1 MILVTFC
8 CEQKVRHA
16 GYTSRYCE
24 VENVSSTRVADCIV
38 GAAAALSFAV
48 HEVKEIRAEL
58 HSSGPGGG
66 V

>member
-1 MILVTFC
+1 MTIAM
-8 CEQKVRHA
+8 QRI
-16 GYTSRYCE
+16 SRRTAF
-24 VENVSSTRVADCIV
+24 SLV

>member
-1 MILVTFC
+1 MNKKSALRAIPRGIVKL
-8 CEQKVRHA
+8 
-16 GYTSRYCE
+16 
-24 VENVSSTRVADCIV
+24 ENVSSTRVADCIV